1 MKTLA
6 SASDCAAGVLRS
18 RAPRT
23 AFTNSGLGRRSDGC
37 TAKVANGNLNLAVM
51 NVCLVTVVNVVLDD
65 CSASTLTETHGEEP
79 ETAALDQQDELNLKS
94 RSEYTDTTSVEE
106 VCNSF
111 VKSSIVDPSRNE
123 TIFLVAAC
131 GPSIWAESM

>member
-1 MKTLA
+1 MRTLA

-18 RAPRT
+18 RASFT
-23 AFTNSGLGRRSDGC
+23 ALTKSGLGIRSDGS
-37 TAKVANGNLNLAVM
+37 TANETKGNLKFAVM
-51 NVCLVTVVNVVLDD
+51 KVCLVVVANVVPDD

-94 RSEYTDTTSVEE
+94 RSENTDTTSVEE
-106 VCNSF
+106 TCNSF
-111 VKSSIVDPSRNE
+111 VNSSILDLSE

-131 GPSIWAESM
+131 GASTLAEIT